1 MLVSFIFF
9 PIAEFLSGALEFFIN
24 VLISISNFS
33 NLPFSKIYV
42 VTPKI
47 FLVIFIYVLFI
58 VFNYIYKIY
67 HDRTLSIIKIR
78 FRNLIAVYKYRF
90 IQYKEKYKK
99 RSFIILLLIILI
111 FSVFHFI
118 PKELKIFFVDVGQ
131 GDCTFIVTPKNKTI
145 LIDGGGSTG
154 SDFDVGESTLLPYIL
169 DRGYKKIDLMFI
181 SHFDQDHIGGLF
193 TILKELKV
201 NRVCISKQEENS
213 QNYKK
218 FLEIVEE
225 KDIPVSIVKIGDKI
239 KIEKSLY
246 FDILWPKEEQIE
258 ENKINNNAIV
268 MKLNYNNFSCLFT
281 GDIEKVAEDK
291 IVNLYKDKSVLES
304 DILKVAHHG
313 SKTSTTEEFLKLV
326 NPKICLVGVGK
337 NNLFGHPSSEVIE
350 RLEKSNVKIYRTD
363 INGEIN
369 IIIDKRGKYKI
380 ESIY

>member
-67 HDRTLSIIKIR
+67 HDRTLSITKIR

-131 GDCTFIVTPKNKTI
+131 GDCTFIVTPRNKTI
-145 LIDGGGSTG
+145 LIDGGGSTE

-193 TILKELKV
+193 TILRELKV

-213 QNYKK
+213 ENYKK
-218 FLEIVEE
+218 FLEIVKERN
-225 KDIPVSIVKIGDKI
+225 ITVFTVKIGEKI
-239 KIEKSLY
+239 KIEKNLY
-246 FDILWPKEEQIE
+246 FDILWPQEEQIE
-258 ENKINNNAIV
+258 ENRINNNAIV
-268 MKLNYNNFSCLFT
+268 MKLIYNGFSCLFT

-291 IVNLYKDKSVLES
+291 IVSLYKDKSVLES

-313 SKTSTTEEFLKLV
+313 SKTSTTEEFFKLV
-326 NPKICLVGVGK
+326 NPKISLIGVGK

-350 RLEKSNVKIYRTD
+350 RLEKSNAKIYRTD
-363 INGEIN
+363 MNGEIN
-369 IIIDKRGKYKI
+369 IIINKRGKYKI
-380 ESIY
+380 RSIY

>member
-1 MLVSFIFF
+1 MFF

-67 HDRTLSIIKIR
+67 HDRTLSITKIR

-131 GDCTFIVTPKNKTI
+131 GDCTFIVTPRNKTI

-193 TILKELKV
+193 TILRELKV

-213 QNYKK
+213 ENYKK
-218 FLEIVEE
+218 FLEIVKERN
-225 KDIPVSIVKIGDKI
+225 ITVFTVKIGDKI

-246 FDILWPKEEQIE
+246 FDILWPQEEQIE
-258 ENKINNNAIV
+258 ENRINNNAIV
-268 MKLNYNNFSCLFT
+268 MKLIYNGFSCLFT

-291 IVNLYKDKSVLES
+291 IVSLYKDKSVLES

-313 SKTSTTEEFLKLV
+313 SKTSTTEEFFKLV
-326 NPKICLVGVGK
+326 NPKISLIGVGK

-350 RLEKSNVKIYRTD
+350 RLEKSNAKIYRTD
-363 INGEIN
+363 MNGEIN
-369 IIIDKRGKYKI
+369 IIINKRGKYKI
-380 ESIY
+380 RSIY

>member
-67 HDRTLSIIKIR
+67 HDRTLSITKIR

-145 LIDGGGSTG
+145 LIDGGGSTE

-193 TILKELKV
+193 TILRELKV

-213 QNYKK
+213 ENYKK
-218 FLEIVEE
+218 FLEIVKERN
-225 KDIPVSIVKIGDKI
+225 ITVFTVKIGEKI
-239 KIEKSLY
+239 KIEKNLY
-246 FDILWPKEEQIE
+246 FDILWPQEEQIE
-258 ENKINNNAIV
+258 ENRINNNAIV
-268 MKLNYNNFSCLFT
+268 MKLIYNGFSCLFT

-291 IVNLYKDKSVLES
+291 IVSLYKDKSVLES

-313 SKTSTTEEFLKLV
+313 SKTSTTEEFFKLV
-326 NPKICLVGVGK
+326 NPKISLIGVGK

-350 RLEKSNVKIYRTD
+350 RLEKSNAKIYRTD
-363 INGEIN
+363 MNGEIN
-369 IIIDKRGKYKI
+369 IIINKRGKYKI
-380 ESIY
+380 RSIY